1 MSISLSFNDKTYE
14 SAVSNPERESVFI
27 GREGKEF
34 FKKSILW
41 ILLDLFV
48 TIFLIA
54 VEYGLFKE
62 TIELFKLIIVAS
74 IAFVIFVIVLLFIL
88 SHVTILLLIAKY
100 SYITI
105 GSIYY
110 AYKLVL
116 MMIFLIKN
124 ESDISNFDL
133 VIFCIILASII
144 PRIFG
149 FYNIELLAKVCQK
162 VDESKRV
169 HEHERF
175 IEKIGNKVDKGGYS
189 RWSNTLEIERI
200 SDANASL
207 ELNKNNKEKKNNKK

>member
-116 MMIFLIKN
+116 MMIFLIQN

-207 ELNKNNKEKKNNKK
+207 ELNKNNKEKTNNKK

>member
-1 MSISLSFNDKTYE
+1 MSVSLSFNDKTME
-14 SAVSNPERESVFI
+14 SAVSNPEPESVFI
-27 GREGKEF
+27 GREGEEN

-48 TIFLIA
+48 TLFLIA
-54 VEYGLFKE
+54 VEYGLFEGK
-62 TIELFKLIIVAS
+62 IEIFKLIIVVS
-74 IAFVIFVIVLLFIL
+74 IAFVIFVIVLLFVF
-88 SHVTILLLIAKY
+88 SHITILVLIAKY

-110 AYKLVL
+110 TYKLGLV
-116 MMIFLIKN
+116 IIYLIKN
-124 ESDISNFDL
+124 ESDISNLDL

-149 FYNIELLAKVCQK
+149 FYNIELLVKVCQK

-169 HEHERF
+169 HAHERF

-207 ELNKNNKEKKNNKK
+207 DLNKNKK